1 MRMLKTERIIPPG
14 GRTSELKGFTI
25 LAILA
30 AVIISGLPFANE
42 LELAV
47 DSLYE
52 DTYPYHIQLKDGAV
66 MPPFW
71 EIMGDKCAIY
81 PICALFMLGFVI
93 ANYSYFHS
101 ESKSIY
107 TMRRIPNR
115 WELHFRCWA
124 MPVLGALCI
133 LAVQWLFTLL
143 CYIIYIR
150 SIPEGVLL

>member
-1 MRMLKTERIIPPG
+1 MRRIEKLIPPG
-14 GRTSELKGFTI
+14 GRTSELTGFTV
-25 LAILA
+25 LAILL
-30 AVIISGLPFANE
+30 AVIVSGLLFANE

-47 DSLYE
+47 DALYE
-52 DTYPYHIQLKDGAV
+52 DTYPVHTQLRDGAV

-71 EIMGDKCAIY
+71 EIMRGKCMTF
-81 PICALFMLGFVI
+81 PICALCMLGFVI
-93 ANYSYFHS
+93 ANYSYFYS

-115 WELHFRCWA
+115 WELHYRCWA
-124 MPVLGALCI
+124 MPMLGALSF

>member
-1 MRMLKTERIIPPG
+1 MRRIEKLIPPG
-14 GRTSELKGFTI
+14 GRTSELTGFTV
-25 LAILA
+25 LAILL
-30 AVIISGLPFANE
+30 AVIVSGLLFANE

-47 DSLYE
+47 DALYK
-52 DTYPYHIQLKDGAV
+52 DTYPAHIELRPGAV

-71 EIMGDKCAIY
+71 EIMGDKCVIFH
-81 PICALFMLGFVI
+81 ICALCMLGFVI
-93 ANYSYFHS
+93 ANYSYFYS

-115 WELHFRCWA
+115 WELHYRCWA
-124 MPVLGALCI
+124 MPMLGALCI
-133 LAVQWLFTLL
+133 LVVQWLFTLL